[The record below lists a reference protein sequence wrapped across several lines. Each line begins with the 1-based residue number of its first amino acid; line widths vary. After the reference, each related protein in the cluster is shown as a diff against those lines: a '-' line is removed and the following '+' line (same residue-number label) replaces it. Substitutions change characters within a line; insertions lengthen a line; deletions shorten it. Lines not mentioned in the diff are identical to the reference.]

1 MVLPQVSGLN
11 EITGTVKKNCSI
23 VGEGH
28 KWLRMARERKKQD
41 HEEVIMEL
49 NV

>member
-1 MVLPQVSGLN
+1 MCKNAVMVLPQVFGLN

-28 KWLRMARERKKQD
+28 KWFRMARKKRNR
-41 HEEVIMEL
+41 IKKR
-49 NV
+49 